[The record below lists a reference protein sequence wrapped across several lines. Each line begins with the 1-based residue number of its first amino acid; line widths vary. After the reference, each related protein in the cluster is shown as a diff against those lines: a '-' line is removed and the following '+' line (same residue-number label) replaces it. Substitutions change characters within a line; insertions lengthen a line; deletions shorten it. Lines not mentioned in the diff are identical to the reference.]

1 MAIPTDEVKDV
12 AIAAAAM
19 HSAPP
24 PPPPLQ
30 SSSSLS
36 SLPRRM
42 IKPSPLVLLNG
53 ALMLLGGGGPLLL
66 RLYFVHGGHRL
77 WLPSL
82 LQLCGWP
89 LLLLPLSFSYLRRR
103 TAASNSPHLHRRR
116 HIAPPLAAAF
126 VVLGL
131 LNGLDC
137 YLYAFASSD
146 LPLSTSSLLIST
158 QLAFTAFFAF
168 AIVRQRFTAY
178 SANAVVLLTLGPA
191 VLSLG
196 SRSDRPVGESA
207 AQYSTGFILTVA
219 AAALFGLLLPLM
231 EGAMRRWSKEEIT
244 YTLLMELQL
253 VLGVA
258 GTAFCLVGMVVSN
271 DFKAIPK
278 EAREFGLGETK
289 YYMVLIWDA
298 LFWQAVNM
306 GMVGVICCASSL
318 LAGIMIA
325 ILLPLSEILAV
336 MFLGEKFD
344 GSKGVALALSLWGF
358 ISYLYG
364 EKRQG
369 EKKRQ
374 AAEVELPAP

>member
-12 AIAAAAM
+12 AIATAVM
-19 HSAPP
+19 YSAPP
-24 PPPPLQ
+24 SPPLQ
-30 SSSSLS
+30 SSSSS
-36 SLPRRM
+36 SFPRRM

-89 LLLLPLSFSYLRRR
+89 ILLLPLSFSYLRRR
-103 TAASNSPHLHRRR
+103 TAASDSPHRLRRR
-116 HIAPPLAAAF
+116 HIAPPLAAAY

-146 LPLSTSSLLIST
+146 LPLSTSSLVTST

-207 AQYSTGFILTVA
+207 AQYSTGFVLAVA
-219 AAALFGLLLPLM
+219 ASALFGLLLPLM
-231 EGAMRRWSKEEIT
+231 EGAMRRWRKEEIT
-244 YTLLMELQL
+244 YTFLMELQL

-271 DFKAIPK
+271 DFK
-278 EAREFGLGETK
+278 
-289 YYMVLIWDA
+289 
-298 LFWQAVNM
+298 
-306 GMVGVICCASSL
+306 VIN
-318 LAGIMIA
+318 
-325 ILLPLSEILAV
+325 
-336 MFLGEKFD
+336 
-344 GSKGVALALSLWGF
+344 
-358 ISYLYG
+358 
-364 EKRQG
+364 
-369 EKKRQ
+369 
-374 AAEVELPAP
+374 

>member
-12 AIAAAAM
+12 AIAAAAAAM

-30 SSSSLS
+30 SSSSSSS

-53 ALMLLGGGGPLLL
+53 ALMLLAAAG
-66 RLYFVHGGHRL
+66 
-77 WLPSL
+77 
-82 LQLCGWP
+82 
-89 LLLLPLSFSYLRRR
+89 LSSSASTLS
-103 TAASNSPHLHRRR
+103 TAATASGSQASSSSAAGPSSSSPSPSPTSAV
-116 HIAPPLAAAF
+116 APPPAIPPPPPPPPHRPAPRGRLRGAR
-126 VVLGL
+126 L

-158 QLAFTAFFAF
+158 QLGFTAFFAF

-196 SRSDRPVGESA
+196 SRSDRPVGSRRR
-207 AQYSTGFILTVA
+207 STPRA
-219 AAALFGLLLPLM
+219 SSSPWP
-231 EGAMRRWSKEEIT
+231 RRRSSGSCCPHGGRHEAVEQRGDH
-244 YTLLMELQL
+244 LHAFD
-253 VLGVA
+253 GVA
-258 GTAFCLVGMVVSN
+258 TRARRRRTAFCLVGMVVSN

-306 GMVGVICCASSL
+306 GMSCSS
-318 LAGIMIA
+318 ARSSTVA
-325 ILLPLSEILAV
+325 RRRPRPLPL
-336 MFLGEKFD
+336 
-344 GSKGVALALSLWGF
+344 GF

>member
-1 MAIPTDEVKDV
+1 MAISTDEVKD
-12 AIAAAAM
+12 APAM

-24 PPPPLQ
+24 PPPPQ
-30 SSSSLS
+30 SSSSP
-36 SLPRRM
+36 PRRM

-89 LLLLPLSFSYLRRR
+89 LLLLPLSFSYLFRRR
-103 TAASNSPHLHRRR
+103 TAASDSPRR

-146 LPLSTSSLLIST
+146 LPLSTSSLLTSA

-207 AQYSTGFILTVA
+207 AQYSAGFVLAVA
-219 AAALFGLLLPLM
+219 ASALFGLLLPLM
-231 EGAMRRWSKEEIT
+231 EGAMRRWSREEIT

-258 GTAFCLVGMVVSN
+258 GTAFCLVGMLVSN
-271 DFKAIPK
+271 DFKV
-278 EAREFGLGETK
+278 F
-289 YYMVLIWDA
+289 
-298 LFWQAVNM
+298 N
-306 GMVGVICCASSL
+306 
-318 LAGIMIA
+318 
-325 ILLPLSEILAV
+325 
-336 MFLGEKFD
+336 
-344 GSKGVALALSLWGF
+344 
-358 ISYLYG
+358 
-364 EKRQG
+364 
-369 EKKRQ
+369 
-374 AAEVELPAP
+374 